1 MHLSYFF
8 QHPEDVRSVCQIVC
22 CLTQFYRYARSTG
35 IFFMSTWLFSILQN
49 EFSYP
54 LINKNNIYDKRR
66 SLLTDTHPELIHPGS
81 SLQETTVTATPGI
94 CTSSSGF
101 PALTDTSRWY
111 ASREVSFNTSHIVFT
126 ILSTSSSSCSTV
138 TDKRSRTA
146 ETRLVGSRKNSTLG
160 CKVLAVRQRRGSGA
174 EWGDDMTMVPSTCGS
189 ANSWV
194 ARICKRDRMSAI
206 KQY

>member
-1 MHLSYFF
+1 MLLCYFF
-8 QHPEDVRSVCQIVC
+8 QHPEDVRSVCQIVR

-35 IFFMSTWLFSILQN
+35 IFLCQRDFLAFYKMNSLI
-49 EFSYP
+49 P
-54 LINKNNIYDKRR
+54 LINKNNIYDKKR
-66 SLLTDTHPELIHPGS
+66 SLLTDTHPELTHPGS

-111 ASREVSFNTSHIVFT
+111 APREVSFNTSHIVFT
-126 ILSTSSSSCSTV
+126 ILSTSSSFCSTV

-189 ANSWV
+189 ANS
-194 ARICKRDRMSAI
+194 
-206 KQY
+206 